1 MEVKD
6 LQDLPIDPSF
16 LQFIKII
23 LIVAATYVL
32 STVLRII
39 LDKLAERFPARR
51 LFFKR
56 LQPLSQFGGYAIAT
70 YLIVQIISP
79 DKTTLLTMLGAMGLA
94 IGLAAQDLLK
104 DLIGGIVV
112 LVDTSFQVGDR
123 IRVEEIYG
131 EVTKI
136 GLRSTRITTLDN
148 EMVTIPNSKLL
159 QADIVNA
166 SDGLV
171 ESSVTTHI
179 YVPSHAD
186 LDHIETI
193 VREAVL
199 TSKLTYIKEPVT
211 IAIEDTVQDGEAI
224 SHLTIRAYA
233 YDARYEEMF
242 VTDITRRVKKVI
254 YERGLFDTDEDEI
267 EQYDKRID
275 SALADTLMAMGARF
289 AYRRPALSQQ
299 NGR

>member
-1 MEVKD
+1 M
-6 LQDLPIDPSF
+6 QDLPIDASF
-16 LQFIKII
+16 FKVANIVLII
-23 LIVAATYVL
+23 AVTYIL
-32 STVLRII
+32 STIIRIV

-56 LQPLSQFGGYAIAT
+56 LQPMAQFGSYAIGV
-70 YLIVQIISP
+70 YFVIQVVSP
-79 DKTTLLTMLGAMGLA
+79 DKDSLMAMLLSMGFA

-136 GLRSTRITTLDN
+136 GLRSTKIATLDN

-159 QADIVNA
+159 QADIINA

-171 ESSVTTHI
+171 ESSVTTHL

-186 LDHIETI
+186 LDNIETI

-211 IAIEDTVQDGEAI
+211 IAIEDTVQDGEAVT
-224 SHLTIRAYA
+224 HLTIRAYA

-242 VTDITRRVKKVI
+242 VSDITRRVKKVV
-254 YERGLFDTDEDEI
+254 YERGLFDMDEDSTAP
-267 EQYDKRID
+267 YDKRID
-275 SALADTLMAMGARF
+275 SALADTLIAMGARF
-289 AYRRPALSQQ
+289 AYQRPALSQQ